1 MLLGGSIVK
10 PLFILNLGFGDSL
23 FLVEVI
29 LTDLIAVCLWFVCF
43 RGVSALSMCA
53 GWGVVCTGRVARIVD
68 GVLSVCKWSIA

>member
-29 LTDLIAVCLWFVCF
+29 LTDSIAVVPLVPVFSWGFCFVDVCWVGCGLYGSSCADRRWCF
-43 RGVSALSMCA
+43 VS
-53 GWGVVCTGRVARIVD
+53 V
-68 GVLSVCKWSIA
+68 